1 MVLGMTDRRGPGRR
15 ELDVGVDSGDDGKAG
30 GGVAVLT
37 LHDDERELAPAHLR
51 GRVGPLLDPGPSTLV
66 LDLSAV
72 RHLSSDGVDGLLWL
86 RQRCLGRAVNV
97 VLRRPSRQSV
107 DLLRRTGLLGML
119 TIEGATP
126 AGCAVRF
133 VDAPGTP

>member
-1 MVLGMTDRRGPGRR
+1 MRQ
-15 ELDVGVDSGDDGKAG
+15 
-30 GGVAVLT
+30 
-37 LHDDERELAPAHLR
+37 
-51 GRVGPLLDPGPSTLV
+51 
-66 LDLSAV
+66 
-72 RHLSSDGVDGLLWL
+72 LSSDGVDGLLWL

-126 AGCAVRF
+126 AGATCCL